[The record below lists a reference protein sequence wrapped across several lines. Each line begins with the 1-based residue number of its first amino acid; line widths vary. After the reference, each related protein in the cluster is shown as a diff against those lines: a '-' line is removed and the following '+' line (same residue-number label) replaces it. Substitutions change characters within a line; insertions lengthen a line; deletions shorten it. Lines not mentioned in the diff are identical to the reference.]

1 MKLFT
6 TSIRNLYKFKLY
18 TIINILGL
26 AISLACVIIIMRY
39 VHQETTVNHFATDLD
54 RTYMMSVEEDAGR
67 LLYGGAANLNN
78 VSGFTS
84 PLDDESVERFT
95 SIIPFEEDYIIYNDI
110 QYKTKLIATDS
121 NFLDILPYPILYG
134 VNFTDAP
141 DETILTKELAKKLF
155 GKENPIGKTIT
166 FSAGDILRVVGV
178 IDEPSSKSF
187 LEFDLLVKQNLQP
200 RGWSRMEHNLV
211 MLNLSND
218 VDRVNK
224 ANSDFLD
231 LKFWGKPTR
240 YQLVPLKEFYFDKSR
255 VLYQENSNPVFIQG
269 NYDSMRVLLIVVIL
283 TLFVGIFNFINIY
296 SVINMKRER
305 EFGIKKIYGA
315 SLAQIASQFLFENL
329 IMVLIAIFC
338 AWFLTEVSGTLLA
351 EKLSFAVKSNLQF
364 DSLLSLSILVLLS
377 IVVSIYPFLKYRK
390 SSPITSL
397 RSVNVSGVSVVS
409 RKAFLFMQYIISF
422 GLLIIAMFFVKQL
435 NYMVNTKPGY
445 KTQNVIVANMKV
457 DNHVYTMSRER
468 SEELLEKANRDKELV
483 ERKMDESPLFTEWIF
498 GSAIYDARMGP
509 GFSRSDKEEFHDVVA
524 EWLPLEYYKMFNFQ
538 LVEGRLWDSTDVFTQ
553 YKCIINESAKKLFDI
568 TDIHSMKLQPERRM
582 FYSSNVNTDTNPAYE
597 IVGVIKDF
605 NVGHLSKETLPMVLS
620 FSEDTKGRRIG
631 ASSMQIMARFV
642 PGKEKE
648 AAEYLKNIYKE
659 INNSDD
665 FTYTLLDDDIVSL
678 YEEDKRISNV
688 YTLFALLAVLVSSM
702 GLFALSLFDIQQ
714 RYREIALRKI
724 NGATAKDIMRLV
736 LNKYIYL
743 LAGAF
748 AVAIPLS
755 YFAISK
761 YIEGFAHRTTI
772 SWWLFAIAAIVVT
785 AISLITLMWQV
796 DRAMKI
802 NPTRVLKGE

>member
-18 TIINILGL
+18 TIINIVGL

-39 VHQETTVNHFATDLD
+39 VHQETTVNHFAKDLD
-54 RTYMMSVEEDAGR
+54 RTYMMSVEEESGR
-67 LLYGGAANLNN
+67 KYYSSADNRNN
-78 VSGFTS
+78 ESGFS
-84 PLDDESVERFT
+84 NPLDDESVERYSTF
-95 SIIPFEEDYIIYNDI
+95 IPFVEDNITSKDI
-110 QYKTKLIATDS
+110 QFKVKLLVTDN
-121 NFLDILPYPILYG
+121 NFLEMLPYPILYG
-134 VNFTDAP
+134 TNLTDAP
-141 DETILTKELAKKLF
+141 DEAILTKGLAQKIF
-155 GKENPIGKTIT
+155 GMDNPIGKTIA
-166 FSAGDILRVVGV
+166 FSTGDILRVVGV
-178 IDEPSSKSF
+178 INEPSSKSF
-187 LEFDLLVKQNLQP
+187 LEFDLLVNINLNNRRW
-200 RGWSRMEHNLV
+200 RGHKNNLV
-211 MLNLSND
+211 MLNLNND

-224 ANSDFLD
+224 SNSNYMYFRD
-231 LKFWGKPTR
+231 LERSVRF
-240 YQLVPLKEFYFDKSR
+240 QLVPLKEFYFDKSR
-255 VLYQENSNPVFIQG
+255 TLYNEGSNPIFLQG
-269 NYDSMRVLLIVVIL
+269 NLYSIKILSIISLLI
-283 TLFVGIFNFINIY
+283 LFVGIFNFINIY

-315 SLAQIASQFLFENL
+315 SLQQIASQFLIENL
-329 IMVLIAIFC
+329 IMVLVAIFF
-338 AWFLTEVSGTLLA
+338 AWFLTEVSSTVLA
-351 EKLSFAVKSNLQF
+351 DRLAFSVKPNMQF
-364 DSLLSLSILVLLS
+364 DVLLSISILLLLS
-377 IVVSIYPFLKYRK
+377 IVVSVYPFIRYTK

-422 GLLIIAMFFVKQL
+422 GLIIVSMFFVKQL
-435 NYMVNTKPGY
+435 NYMLNTEPGY
-445 KTQNVIVANMKV
+445 KTENVIIATMKV
-457 DNHVYTMSRER
+457 ENHA
-468 SEELLEKANRDKELV
+468 LLLDKERRNQFLQQI
-483 ERKMDESPLFTEWIF
+483 ENDKYQTRHRIDNSPLFTEWVF
-498 GSAIYDARMGP
+498 GYTIYDLKYWSK
-509 GFSRSDKEEFHDVVA
+509 FKNNDQNEFQEVA
-524 EWLPLEYYKMFNFQ
+524 LEWLSPEYFKMFDFQ
-538 LVEGRLWDSTDVFTQ
+538 LTDGSLWDSTDV
-553 YKCIINESAKKLFDI
+553 YNNRCIINETAKKRFGI
-568 TDIHSMKLQPERRM
+568 INISSEKLYPDDDTW
-582 FYSSNVNTDTNPAYE
+582 FSIKDADVDTNHGYE

-605 NVGHLSKETLPMVLS
+605 NIGHLSKEDIPLVIMYNDNLKG
-620 FSEDTKGRRIG
+620 FSRSIP
-631 ASSMQIMARFV
+631 ILARFV

-648 AAEYLKNIYKE
+648 AAEYLKGIYKE

-665 FTYTLLDDDIVSL
+665 FTYTLLEDDIASL

-688 YTLFALLAVLVSSM
+688 YTFFALLAVLVSSM

-724 NGATAKDIMRLV
+724 NGATSKDIMKLV

-772 SWWLFAIAAIVVT
+772 SWWLFAIAAIVVA

-796 DRAMKI
+796 NVAMKI